1 MPDRE
6 GDLADVLC
14 IGECMVL
21 FATRDGRGLEESPS
35 IGVHVAGAE
44 SNVAAGLAHLGHITE
59 WFGRVGDD
67 PFGVRIVNWLTQSGI
82 AIPEVI
88 VDSARPTGVYFKQ
101 HGAGR
106 RDVYYYR
113 SGSAASALS
122 AADYDRITIS
132 GRRVLHV
139 SGITAALS
147 PTADGLLQRAVVD
160 RDRGGPLV
168 SFDVNYRPSLW
179 PVDLAGPR
187 LLELARASD
196 VVFVGRDE
204 AGVLWATDEPQGVRS
219 LLPGVR
225 HLVVKDAEH
234 GATYFGESEETF
246 VPSLTVDVVE
256 PVGAGD
262 AFAAGFLSGL
272 LRGWE
277 PSASLRLG
285 HVMAAFSMQDVSD
298 APELPD
304 PAEILPLAQ
313 VRGSQ
318 WSELRVVLPSGAF
331 ALSAHG
337 EVRDAD

>member
-1 MPDRE
+1 M
-6 GDLADVLC
+6 
-14 IGECMVL
+14 IL

-35 IGVHVAGAE
+35 IEVYVAGAE
-44 SNVAAGLAHLGHITE
+44 SNVAAGLAHLGHATE

-67 PFGVRIVNWLTQSGI
+67 PFGVRIGNWLTQSGI
-82 AIPEVI
+82 AMQEVI

-101 HGAGR
+101 RGAR
-106 RDVYYYR
+106 LRDVYYYR

-122 AADYDRITIS
+122 AADYNRVAIR
-132 GRRVLHV
+132 GRRLVHL

-160 RDRGGPLV
+160 RDQGGPLV

-179 PVDLAGPR
+179 PVDVAGPR
-187 LLELARASD
+187 LLALARASD

-204 AGVLWATDEPQGVRS
+204 ASVLWGTDDPPSVRS
-219 LLPGVR
+219 LLHGVP

-234 GATYFGESEETF
+234 GATYFGEVGARF
-246 VPSLTVDVVE
+246 VPSLTVDVIE

-285 HVMAAFSMQDVSD
+285 HVMAAYSMQDVSD
-298 APELPD
+298 VPELPD
-304 PAEILPLAQ
+304 PAEILLLAKVQ
-313 VRGSQ
+313 GSQ
-318 WSELRVVLPSGAF
+318 WSELNVVLPSRVF

-337 EVRDAD
+337 EVPDGD